1 VKNLLKILLE
11 LLFSFQ
17 NLKKN
22 KILIIDT
29 TPYSGSNGYA
39 LYKFLKKMN
48 DCYEV
53 ELFQEDKSKR
63 IQNYLKRTLKVKG
76 AAVVISTHGIPCLLK
91 RKKQLLIEL
100 WHGIPFKAM
109 GLLEKSLDLR
119 SKKLAIS
126 SWNRVDVIVSSSVT
140 YSTLINACF
149 GTYKNSYVITG
160 FPRNDYLFDNGK
172 LQELFL
178 KNNKKFR
185 GKRVILFVPT
195 FRKGYI
201 NRVEGIE
208 RDKNVFGFEEFDMK
222 VFDDFLGENRALL
235 IVKLHPFEEEFY
247 KKVYETM
254 NLSNFYFLTSEMLE
268 SSKIDLY
275 EILPD
280 VDLLITDYSS
290 IYFDFLL
297 LNKPIIFV
305 KPDFEQYSIIR
316 GVLLSPYDFWTPGPK
331 VTSQDDL
338 EKSISEIFSG
348 KDNYAERR
356 KELKDIFFEHQD
368 GNSSERILQVI
379 KDKLGYFK

>member
-1 VKNLLKILLE
+1 MKNLLRIVLE

-17 NLKKN
+17 NLTKN

-29 TPYSGSNGYA
+29 TPYSGSSGYA

-63 IQNYLKRTLKVKG
+63 IQNYLKRILKVKG

-91 RKKQLLIEL
+91 RKKQIVIEL

-109 GLLEKSLDLR
+109 GLLDKSLDLR
-119 SKKLAIS
+119 SKKLAIKL
-126 SWNRVDVIVSSSVT
+126 WNKVDVIISSSVT
-140 YSTLINACF
+140 YSTLINACL
-149 GTYKNSYVITG
+149 GTYNNPYVITG
-160 FPRNDYLFDNGK
+160 FPRNDYLFDNGR
-172 LQELFL
+172 LQELLL
-178 KNNKKFR
+178 KNDKEFR

-208 RDKNVFGFEEFDMK
+208 RDENVFGFEEFDMK
-222 VFDDFLGENRALL
+222 AFDDFLGENRALL
-235 IVKLHPFEEEFY
+235 IVKLHPFEEKFY
-247 KKVYETM
+247 KNVYEKM
-254 NLSNFYFLTSEMLE
+254 NLSNFYFLTSEVLE

-305 KPDFEQYSIIR
+305 KPDFEQYSKIR

-338 EKSISEIFSG
+338 QKRISEIFSG

-356 KELKDIFFEHQD
+356 EELKDIFFEHQD

-379 KDKLGYFK
+379 KEKLSYFK

>member
-1 VKNLLKILLE
+1 MKNLLKILLE

-17 NLKKN
+17 NLRKN

-29 TPYSGSNGYA
+29 TPYSGSNAYA

-48 DCYEV
+48 DCWEV

-63 IQNYLKRTLKVKG
+63 IQSYLKRILKVKG

-91 RKKQLLIEL
+91 RKKQLVIEL

-109 GLLEKSLDLR
+109 GLLDKSLDLR
-119 SKKLAIS
+119 SKKLAIKL
-126 SWNRVDVIVSSSVT
+126 WNKVDVIISSSLT
-140 YSTLINACF
+140 YSTLINACL
-149 GTYKNSYVITG
+149 GTYKNPYVITG
-160 FPRNDYLFDNGK
+160 FPRNDYLFDNGR

-178 KNNKKFR
+178 KNDKEFR
-185 GKRVILFVPT
+185 GKRIILFVPT

-201 NRVEGIE
+201 NRIEGVD

-222 VFDDFLGENRALL
+222 AFDNFLGENRALL
-235 IVKLHPFEEEFY
+235 IVKLHPFEEKFY

-254 NLSNFYFLTSEMLE
+254 NLSNFYFLTSEILE

-305 KPDFEQYSIIR
+305 KPDFEQYSKIR

-348 KDNYAERR
+348 KDNYVERR

>member
-1 VKNLLKILLE
+1 MKKLLKILLE

-17 NLKKN
+17 NLRKN
-22 KILIIDT
+22 KILIFDT
-29 TPYSGSNGYA
+29 TPYSGSSGYA

-63 IQNYLKRTLKVKG
+63 IQNYLKRILKVKG

-91 RKKQLLIEL
+91 RKKQIVIEL

-109 GLLEKSLDLR
+109 GLLDKSLDLR
-119 SKKLAIS
+119 SKKLAIK
-126 SWNRVDVIVSSSVT
+126 SWNKVDFIVSSSLT

-149 GTYKNSYVITG
+149 GTYKNPYIITG
-160 FPRNDYLFDNGK
+160 FPRNDYLFNNGR

-178 KNNKKFR
+178 KNDKKLR

-222 VFDDFLGENRALL
+222 AFDDFLGENRALL
-235 IVKLHPFEEEFY
+235 IVKLHPNEEKFY

-254 NLSNFYFLTSEMLE
+254 NLSNFYFLTSEILE

-305 KPDFEQYSIIR
+305 KPDFEQYSKIR
-316 GVLLSPYDFWTPGPK
+316 GVLLSPYDFWAPGPK

-356 KELKDIFFEHQD
+356 KELKDVFFEHQD

-379 KDKLGYFK
+379 RDKLSYFK